1 MEEISKED
9 LIKRLKRIEGQVRGL
24 QRMIEEERDCS
35 DILIQVSAVV
45 SALSKVS
52 ELTAKSYAHK
62 CILEMN
68 EKGDVSELDAL
79 IESIIKLRRF

>member
-9 LIKRLKRIEGQVRGL
+9 LVKRLKRIEGQVRGL
-24 QRMIEEERDCS
+24 QRMIEEERDCG

-62 CILEMN
+62 CIVEMN
-68 EKGDVSELDAL
+68 EKGDTSELDAL